1 MAEGVT
7 VESFF
12 APDGVLASGLPR
24 FEHRPSQIRMAT
36 AVWECFR
43 DSGCL
48 MVEAGTGTGKTFAYL
63 VPALLSGRKT
73 VISTAT
79 KALQDQ
85 ILDHDLPVLI
95 RRFFPKARVRSL
107 KGRKNYLCLRRF
119 KEFAYQPSFWNREE
133 AALFGALH
141 EWAARTK
148 TGDRSEADWLPD
160 HYQAWNDITAAA
172 DQCLAPQC
180 PHYGECFVQKSRL
193 EAARA
198 DLLILNHHLFFAT
211 LTVEER
217 GSGDLLSSFPAV
229 IFDEAHHVEDVA
241 GLYFGLECAG
251 WTVTDLCRDVLR
263 GLAHPKLP
271 ATFRTECVSACERIS
286 QLVKEVFKQ
295 LAASSATPAV
305 RHRFDPAALPPS
317 FQEAAGQL
325 REALENLGRTLQ
337 GMSSP
342 SALWDSLKARCGTL
356 VWKLDE
362 LTAQE
367 NPNFTYWFEIGA
379 HAPAFALR
387 ATPLEIAPI
396 LFEKVFAKKET
407 VVLASATLATME
419 QKRPSF
425 RYARERLGV
434 PESSRELF
442 VPSPFDFQH
451 QAALYIPKPFPMPSD
466 PRFCQAMA
474 EEAYRIMG
482 KTQGRALFL
491 FTSYRHMHETHRLLA
506 ERLPFSVLCQ
516 GEKPKRKLLSEFK
529 ENIHSV
535 LFATYSFWEGIDV
548 PGQALACVLID
559 KLPFEVPNDPITAS
573 RVERLSQAGE
583 NAFYRYQV
591 PRAVLQLK
599 QGFGR
604 LIRTRRDKG
613 VLVLFDT
620 RVLSKPY
627 GRIFLESLPPMPVV
641 HHLDSLPEHL
651 LSVD

>member
-1 MAEGVT
+1 MAEGAG

-12 APDGVLASGLPR
+12 APDGVLAGALPR
-24 FEHRPSQIRMAT
+24 FEYRPSQVDMAK
-36 AVWECFR
+36 AVWECLR
-43 DSGCL
+43 DSTCL

-73 VISTAT
+73 VVSTAT

-85 ILDHDLPVLI
+85 ILDHDVPVLI
-95 RRFFPKARVRSL
+95 RRFFPKARVRVL
-107 KGRKNYLCLRRF
+107 KGRRNYLCLRRF

-133 AALFGALH
+133 AALFSAVH

-160 HYQAWNDITAAA
+160 QYQAWNDITSAA
-172 DQCLAPQC
+172 DQCLAQQC
-180 PHYGECFVQKSRL
+180 PHYEECFVQRSRL

-241 GLYFGLECAG
+241 GLYFGLELSSWAI
-251 WTVTDLCRDVLR
+251 TELCRDVHRALVQ
-263 GLAHPKLP
+263 PKIP
-271 ATFRTECVSACERIS
+271 AAFRTECASACERITQNLKDVYKHLGAS
-286 QLVKEVFKQ
+286 GTAS
-295 LAASSATPAV
+295 AA
-305 RHRFDPAALPPS
+305 RHRLDFAAAPPALG
-317 FQEAAGQL
+317 EAVGRL
-325 REALENLGRTLQ
+325 REGVDQLGRTLQ
-337 GMSSP
+337 GRPSS
-342 SALWDSLKARCGTL
+342 SAIWESLETRAGAL
-356 VWKLDE
+356 LWKLDA
-362 LTAQE
+362 LVAQE
-367 NPNFTYWFEIGA
+367 DPTLTYWYEAGS
-379 HAPAFALR
+379 HSRGFALR
-387 ATPLEIAPI
+387 ATPLDIAPI
-396 LFEKVFAKKET
+396 LLDKVFAKKEA
-407 VVLASATLATME
+407 VVLASATLATVE

-425 RYARERLGV
+425 RYARERLGA
-434 PESSRELF
+434 PENARELF
-442 VPSPFDFQH
+442 VPSPFDFQT
-451 QAALYIPKPFPMPSD
+451 QAALYIPKPFPLPND
-466 PRFCQAMA
+466 PRFCLAMA
-474 EEAYRIMG
+474 EKAIQIMN

-506 ERLPFSVLCQ
+506 ERLPFPVLCQ
-516 GEKPKRKLLSEFK
+516 GEKSKRKLLAEFR

-548 PGQALACVLID
+548 PGQALSCVLID

-573 RVERLSQAGE
+573 RVERLTHAGE

-604 LIRTRRDKG
+604 LIRTRQDKG
-613 VLVLFDT
+613 ILVLFDT

-627 GRIFLESLPPMPVV
+627 GKIFLESLPPMPVV

>member
-1 MAEGVT
+1 MAEGMGVD
-7 VESFF
+7 SFF
-12 APDGVLASGLPR
+12 APDGVLAGALPR
-24 FEHRPSQIRMAT
+24 FEYRPAQVHMAK
-36 AVWECFR
+36 AVWESFR
-43 DSGCL
+43 DSTCL

-73 VISTAT
+73 VVSTAT

-85 ILDHDLPVLI
+85 ILDHDVPVLI

-107 KGRKNYLCLRRF
+107 KGRRNYLCLRRF

-133 AALFGALH
+133 AALFSRVH

-160 HYQAWNDITAAA
+160 QYQAWNDITSAA
-172 DQCLAPQC
+172 DQCLAQQC
-180 PHYGECFVQKSRL
+180 PHYERCFVQRSRL

-198 DLLILNHHLFFAT
+198 DLLILNHHLFFAA

-217 GSGDLLSSFPAV
+217 GSGDLLASFPAV

-241 GLYFGLECAG
+241 GLYFGLELSSWA
-251 WTVTDLCRDVLR
+251 TTELCRDVHR
-263 GLAHPKLP
+263 ALAQPKLS
-271 ATFRTECVSACERIS
+271 ATFRSECATACERITQHLKDVYKHLGAS
-286 QLVKEVFKQ
+286 GTAS
-295 LAASSATPAV
+295 AA
-305 RHRFDPAALPPS
+305 RHRLDFAAAPPALR
-317 FQEAAGQL
+317 EVVRQL
-325 REALENLGRTLQ
+325 REGLDHLGRTLQ
-337 GMSSP
+337 GRPPS
-342 SALWDSLKARCGTL
+342 SALWDSLEMRCGAL
-356 VWKLDE
+356 LWKLDA
-362 LTAQE
+362 LVAQE
-367 NPNFTYWFEIGA
+367 DPTLTYWYETA
-379 HAPAFALR
+379 SHAPGFALR

-396 LFEKVFAKKET
+396 LFDKVFAKKET
-407 VVLASATLATME
+407 VVLASATLATAE

-434 PESSRELF
+434 PENSRELF
-442 VPSPFDFQH
+442 VPSPFDFQN
-451 QAALYIPKPFPMPSD
+451 QAALYIPKPFPLPND
-466 PRFCQAMA
+466 PRFCRAMA
-474 EEAYRIMG
+474 EEALQIMH

-506 ERLPFSVLCQ
+506 ERLPFPVLCQ
-516 GEKPKRKLLSEFK
+516 GEKPKRTLLAEFR

-548 PGQALACVLID
+548 PGQALSCVLID

-573 RVERLSQAGE
+573 RVERLTHAGE

-604 LIRTRRDKG
+604 LIRSRQDKG
-613 VLVLFDT
+613 ILVLFDT

-641 HHLDSLPEHL
+641 HQLDSLPDHL
-651 LSVD
+651 VSTD